1 MALAAGS
8 ARAVLSAL
16 FRAAIHT
23 GKRVQTETTLSHAS
37 PNLSAAAVR
46 RASQMIDDFAACDV
60 LVVGAGKMARLA
72 LESLSKAGA
81 RQVTVT
87 NRTFAAAQELSA
99 RWNYTAARFD
109 RLSDLV
115 ADASAVFTL
124 TSARQPVL
132 SGELIANAVARR
144 PERPLLLV
152 DLGVP
157 GNVDPAAR
165 RLAGVQLANLDDLQA
180 NSGGA
185 AEGQDEDLT
194 KGQDDAIAAA
204 QDIVRDEARGFENWL
219 EIMPVIN
226 GLHKK
231 AEAIRQ
237 REVART
243 LRHLPDADPRL
254 YELFEVFSQSLVDK
268 LLHDP
273 TMRLRKGRGPS
284 VKKYSHAL
292 EVLFDLPDEAQPDEK
307 RSSDL

>member
-1 MALAAGS
+1 MSIFGPLRSALAAFSGLPEKTLEPYLFYCSGAEVTRHLFKVASGLDSLVVGETQILGQVSAAHEMALAAGS

-23 GKRVQTETTLSHAS
+23 GKRVQTETALSHAS

-115 ADASAVFTL
+115 ADAAAVFTL

-132 SGELIANAVARR
+132 SGELIASAVARR

-165 RLAGVQLANLDDLQA
+165 GLAGVQLANLDDLQA
-180 NSGGA
+180 NSSG
-185 AEGQDEDLT
+185 D
-194 KGQDDAIAAA
+194 AAA
-204 QDIVRDEARGFENWL
+204 R
-219 EIMPVIN
+219 M
-226 GLHKK
+226 
-231 AEAIRQ
+231 
-237 REVART
+237 RT
-243 LRHLPDADPRL
+243 
-254 YELFEVFSQSLVDK
+254 
-268 LLHDP
+268 
-273 TMRLRKGRGPS
+273 
-284 VKKYSHAL
+284 
-292 EVLFDLPDEAQPDEK
+292 
-307 RSSDL
+307 